1 MISTWFHAA
10 LAGVL
15 LSTAQV
21 HPRIEAFLDRTL
33 PPGPGGTVAVARHGE
48 LVHCAGFGLADRENR
63 TPAGCDTAY
72 DVMSITKQ
80 FTAAGIMKLQ
90 MTGRLRTTDRITVH
104 LGAVPADKRRIT
116 VRHLL
121 THTSGLGDVGDDYD
135 PVSRDTMTRRA
146 LASPLRSAPGAEF
159 HYSNVGYSLLAA
171 IIERVS
177 GMSYER
183 FLAQHLFAPAGM
195 TSTGYVLP
203 RWKADQI
210 AIEYDRQGTRRGRP
224 TEHPWAADG
233 PHWYLRGNGGM
244 LSTARDMYRWHRAL
258 EGDRILSRRAKAEMF
273 APRVVVDRKAK
284 LHYGYGWG
292 VFPRTEF
299 GRVVE
304 HDGGN
309 DWSYGQFAR
318 FPDKG
323 VMVFW
328 ITNHAYQE
336 GKWDLEELNG
346 TLTPGLVRALSP
358 GSAM

>member
-1 MISTWFHAA
+1 MISTWFHLA

-15 LSTAQV
+15 LAPAPV
-21 HPRIEAFLDRTL
+21 HPGIASFLDRTV
-33 PPGPGGTVAVARHGE
+33 PPGPGGTVAVARDGR
-48 LVHCAGFGLADRENR
+48 LVHCAGFGLADRETK

-80 FTAAGIMKLQ
+80 FTAAAIMKLQ
-90 MTGRLRTTDRITVH
+90 MAGKLRTTDRISVH
-104 LGAVPADKRRIT
+104 LGPVPADKRKIT

-121 THTSGLGDVGDDYD
+121 THTSGLGDLGDDYD

-146 LASPLRSAPGAEF
+146 LAAPLRSAPGTRF

-171 IIERVS
+171 VIERVS

-183 FLAQHLFAPAGM
+183 FLAEHLFAPAGM
-195 TSTGYVLP
+195 RSTGYVLP
-203 RWKADQI
+203 RWAAGQV
-210 AIEYDRQGTRRGRP
+210 AVEYDKHGTRKGRP

-233 PHWYLRGNGGM
+233 PYWYLRGNGGM

-258 EGDRILSRRAKAEMF
+258 EGDRVLSRRAKKELF
-273 APRVVVDRKAK
+273 TPRVLVDRKSK
-284 LHYGYGWG
+284 LYYGYGWG
-292 VFPRTEF
+292 VFPRTEH

-309 DWSYGQFAR
+309 DWSYGDFAR
-318 FPDKG
+318 FLDRD

-328 ITNHAYQE
+328 ITNQAYRTGE
-336 GKWDLEELNG
+336 WNLEDLNG
-346 TLTPGLVRALSP
+346 EITVGLLRAL
-358 GSAM
+358 